1 MLKII
6 YIFFIFS
13 IYLCAV
19 EPSAFEAGD
28 LNIAHPYGLTND
40 EKVIL
45 KNKREVEKLSTNVGF
60 LKTKLF
66 NMQEDID
73 GIRTVVQSQNMQF
86 SQVIKKI
93 VILQQN
99 DENLSKQLQN
109 IKNDLNQTISTQEK
123 NYQKIKLV
131 LSEFSSL
138 IDSINNSYISKE
150 TFEKKLNDF
159 ESNINNKIIKLQSQ
173 TFKNQFSRKKRRQIF
188 LDAKKFFENKQYN
201 KATILFQESIK
212 RKYLPATSNFYLG
225 EINYFSKNYIKAIEF
240 YKKSI
245 TLYSKTTSFTP
256 TLLFH
261 TYLSFKKI
269 GDSKNA
275 KKFKIILIKKYPTS
289 KEAKLAKKF

>member
-6 YIFFIFS
+6 YFLFISS
-13 IYLCAV
+13 IYLCAI

-40 EKVIL
+40 EKAIL
-45 KNKREVEKLSTNVGF
+45 KNKKEVKKLSTNISF
-60 LKTKLF
+60 IKSKLS

-73 GIRTVVQSQNMQF
+73 GIRTVIQSQNMQI
-86 SQVIKKI
+86 SKI
-93 VILQQN
+93 NRKIIILQQN
-99 DENLSKQLQN
+99 DENLSDKLQN
-109 IKNDLNQTISTQEK
+109 IKNDLNQTIVIQEK

-138 IDSINNSYISKE
+138 IGSINNSYVSKE
-150 TFEKKLNDF
+150 NFEKKLNDF
-159 ESNINNKIIKLQSQ
+159 ENNINNKILKLQAT
-173 TFKNQFSRKKRRQIF
+173 TFKNKFLKKKKNQIF
-188 LDAKKFFENKQYN
+188 LEAKKFFRNKQYN
-201 KATILFQESIK
+201 KAKILFQESIK
-212 RKYLPATSNFYLG
+212 RRYLPATSNFYLG
-225 EINYFSKNYIKAIEF
+225 EINYFSKKYVKAIEF

-245 TLYSKTTSFTP
+245 TLYSKTTNFTP

-269 GDSKNA
+269 GDRKNA
-275 KKFKIILIKKYPTS
+275 KKFKTILIQKYSTS